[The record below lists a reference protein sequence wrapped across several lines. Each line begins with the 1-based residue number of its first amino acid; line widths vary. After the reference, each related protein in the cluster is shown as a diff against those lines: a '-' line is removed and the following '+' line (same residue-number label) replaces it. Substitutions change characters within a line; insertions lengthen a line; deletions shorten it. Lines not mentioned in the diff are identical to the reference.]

1 MADDYQ
7 QEPETQ
13 PEDAAEGG
21 LEEPTT
27 TLAPTAAGPP
37 TEKDNL
43 AAFMTAEMLKRIGTK
58 CVERYERHLSSRS
71 DRMKKLEQLQKMYAL
86 VAETK
91 NFPWHNCANIKT
103 PALTG
108 PNLQI
113 QARLFDMIL
122 PPTGKI
128 FTVVPASVADEAN
141 AHLTEQ
147 FANSYVRYKMPYMA
161 QGLDDTLH
169 QMTLYGSS
177 FRRTYWDAS
186 EGRVRSDWIPIEDF
200 VVAYSE
206 RSQDPS
212 MSNVECY
219 TLLNRLNTY
228 FLEAQEASG
237 YFVNVA
243 EARKVKCDDDGNRG
257 DFQSQADKID
267 GVSKD
272 STDDDEFGI
281 RKVLEQHCKYR
292 LPNQPDKHPAFDG
305 KEHYVMVTVDRASSQ
320 VLRMCLREE
329 DDPDDKNRYDRQF
342 AAFQKYQDDL
352 QAYQQQ
358 QMTGLPP
365 MGAPGMTQPPM
376 MGGPPDTTAPPGM
389 EPVMGQPPP
398 PPGPMGMMMPPP
410 APLMAPDPVEPPK
423 PVRRRQICFFTHYRC
438 FPSDGFY
445 GLGYGDLLYGIAVAQ
460 NTVINQWVDGQ
471 AVKNARP
478 MFMSRQIRMQ
488 RGAMSIGPGSVNEI
502 DAPVASI
509 KDAIHFLDPPNSDP
523 GTVPLIKMLD
533 GFTDR
538 IAGNSDLMSGQ
549 APGSNQTKGGMQ
561 ILNEQM
567 MAPIT
572 VLARRVKEAFR
583 HELDKIWRCWGV
595 FLEDDEVADVIGEGG
610 KALRIEIGRA
620 MFTPSVHL
628 VPASDPRMKSQRLED
643 LQHLTSFVM
652 SMPLLQQNP
661 QIAMPIQTK
670 LCEMVLRTMPDGEQ
684 LIPFLQP
691 PPPPPPQPK
700 DQTEE
705 NAGFLEGKD
714 SPVLPPDDDNDHLM
728 KLQAFMQ
735 SPEHGALDPK
745 GQQAVM
751 QHLRNHLAQR
761 MKKGTMN
768 GGPGGPA
775 NGPMGGGPP
784 GMAGPPGFGP
794 PPGPPVPGAPG
805 GP

>member
-1 MADDYQ
+1 MAETYEETPPE
-7 QEPETQ
+7 EPVE
-13 PEDAAEGG
+13 AAE
-21 LEEPTT
+21 PDQA
-27 TLAPTAAGPP
+27 APDVSA

-43 AAFMTAEMLKRIGTK
+43 AAFMTPDRLKTIGIQ
-58 CVERYERHLSSRS
+58 VVARYERDLSSRS
-71 DRMKKLEQLQKMYAL
+71 DRMKKLELLQKLYAL
-86 VAETK
+86 VAEPK
-91 NFPWHNCANIKT
+91 SFPWHNCANIKT

-122 PPTGKI
+122 PPSGKI
-128 FTVVPASVADEAN
+128 FTVVPATVQDEQF
-141 AHLTEQ
+141 AHVTEQ

-177 FRRTYWDAS
+177 FRRTYWDEY

-212 MSNVECY
+212 MSNVGRY
-219 TLLNRLNTY
+219 TLLNRMSTY
-228 FLEAQEASG
+228 DLDARGDSG
-237 YFVNVA
+237 YFVNVT
-243 EARKVKCDDDGNRG
+243 EAKKVKCDDDGNRSS
-257 DFQSQADKID
+257 FQDRADQID
-267 GVSKD
+267 GVTKD
-272 STDDDEFGI
+272 GEEDDEGGT
-281 RKVLEQHCKYR
+281 RKVLEQHCKWK
-292 LPNQPDKHPAFDG
+292 LPNEPKKHPAFDG
-305 KEHYVMVTVDRASSQ
+305 REHYVMITVDRASGQ
-320 VLRMCLREE
+320 VLRMNLREE
-329 DDPDDKNRYDRQF
+329 DDPDDRRRYDRQF
-342 AAFQKYQDDL
+342 AAYEQYGRDL
-352 QAYQQQ
+352 AAYQQQ
-358 QMTGLPP
+358 QMTPLPMP
-365 MGAPGMTQPPM
+365 GAATMTAPPA
-376 MGGPPDTTAPPGM
+376 MGGPPDMSMGGM
-389 EPVMGQPPP
+389 EPVMGAQAPAA
-398 PPGPMGMMMPPP
+398 PMGDPMAMQGPP
-410 APLMAPDPVEPPK
+410 APLLEPKPVEPPK

-488 RGAMSIGPGSVNEI
+488 RGAINIGPAAVNEI

-538 IAGNSDLMSGQ
+538 IAGNGDLMSGQ

-595 FLEDDEVADVIGEGG
+595 FLEDDEVVDIVGEGN
-610 KALRIEIGRA
+610 RPEQINIGRA
-620 MFTPSVHL
+620 MFTPSAHL

-643 LQHLTSFVM
+643 LQSLTQFVM
-652 SMPLLQQNP
+652 SMPVIAQNP
-661 QIAMPIQTK
+661 PVGGPVMLK
-670 LCEMVLRTMPDGEQ
+670 LCEMVLRVMPDGEQ
-684 LIPFLQP
+684 LIPMLRP

-700 DQTEE
+700 DQIEE
-705 NAGFLEGKD
+705 NAGFLQGQN
-714 SPVLPPDDDNDHLM
+714 SPVLPPDNDDEHLA
-728 KLQAFMQ
+728 KLQDFMQ
-735 SPEHGALDPK
+735 SPEHAALEPK

-751 QHLRNHLAQR
+751 QHVRDHLAQR
-761 MKKGTMN
+761 MKKGMMN
-768 GGPGGPA
+768 GGPGQA
-775 NGPMGGGPP
+775 SAFGPMGGGPP

-794 PPGPPVPGAPG
+794 PAGPPQQGAPV